1 MSQQI
6 KETIRIPQK
15 DNKILTQTLFNIN
28 QDKEIQT
35 LWRVANINAIE
46 RLNMTDHGPTH
57 FQIVANIGLKLF
69 QLISQVEKPTLTKNY
84 PEITPDHA
92 ETVVFLGC
100 ILHDLGMSINRD
112 GHEMLSLFLADRIL
126 QKTLEF
132 LPIEERTIVIAE
144 TLHTIFSHRN
154 GGTPLTIE
162 AGIVRVA
169 DALDMSKGRSRI
181 AFAKGDLSIHSVSA
195 MAINSVELRKGIT
208 RPVMVKINMN
218 NSSGLFQIDNLLKPK
233 LKNSGLEK
241 MIEVEAKMTGNS
253 ESRLIRDFNLNI

>member
-1 MSQQI
+1 MNQQI
-6 KETIRIPQK
+6 KTTIRIPKKENHILNQTI
-15 DNKILTQTLFNIN
+15 NKIN
-28 QDKEIQT
+28 QDKEVQT

-46 RLNMTDHGPTH
+46 RLNMTDHGPIH

-69 QLISQVEKPTLTKNY
+69 QLISQVVKPTITKNY
-84 PEITPDHA
+84 PETNLNHA

-100 ILHDLGMSINRD
+100 ILHDLGMSINRE

-126 QKTLEF
+126 QRTLEF
-132 LPIEERTIVIAE
+132 IPVEERTIIIAE
-144 TLHTIFSHRN
+144 TLHAIFSHRN

-181 AFAKGDLSIHSVSA
+181 SFSKGDLSIHSVSA
-195 MAINSVELRKGIT
+195 MAINSVELRKGTIK
-208 RPVMVKINMN
+208 PVIVKINMN

-241 MIEVEAKMTGNS
+241 FIEVEAKMTGNS
-253 ESRLIRDFNLNI
+253 EHRLVKDFNLKL